1 MKKLNLKS
9 RRGFSLAEV
18 VVALAVIVIVTGAA
32 LLLVN
37 SHTKLQVRTAQ
48 NISAAN
54 TVENAI
60 ECFRF
65 AANEDDFKEVFFV
78 DVLGMEKPDAT
89 GSYTFENDGLG
100 YEITVSGKKITVMVS
115 PLQIEQSFTKK

>member
-1 MKKLNLKS
+1 MKKLSLRS

-48 NISAAN
+48 SISAAN

-60 ECFRF
+60 ECFR
-65 AANEDDFKEVFFV
+65 ALDTDFESVFFG
-78 DVLGMEKPDAT
+78 DVLGMDTPDAID
-89 GSYTFENDGLG
+89 GKYIFENDGLD
-100 YEITVSGKKITVMVS
+100 YEITVSDKTITVKVS